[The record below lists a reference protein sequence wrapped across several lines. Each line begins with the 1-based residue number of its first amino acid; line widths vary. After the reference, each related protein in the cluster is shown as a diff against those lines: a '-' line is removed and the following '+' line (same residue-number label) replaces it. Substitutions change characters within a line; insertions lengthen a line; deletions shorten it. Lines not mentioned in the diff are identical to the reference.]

1 MWLAGRRKR
10 EVRAERIVSK
20 SSKDFTEFG
29 GGRIFRRLGA
39 FFPAGKIFL
48 SCAVMR
54 PDFVIRPVILASIKK
69 AASQLN
75 VVGPQVRKF
84 RLLKGW
90 RQDQLARAM
99 QLRGWDTSRD
109 SVTRLENQVRRVT
122 CMELFIVA
130 KCLEVGADDLYAPDF
145 ERRAKVLA
153 PLFRKRL
160 TRGRVPPA
168 A

>member
-1 MWLAGRRKR
+1 M
-10 EVRAERIVSK
+10 
-20 SSKDFTEFG
+20 
-29 GGRIFRRLGA
+29 
-39 FFPAGKIFL
+39 
-48 SCAVMR
+48 
-54 PDFVIRPVILASIKK
+54 
-69 AASQLN
+69 
-75 VVGPQVRKF
+75 RKF

-122 CMELFIVA
+122 CLELFIVA
-130 KCLEVGADDLYAPDF
+130 KCLEVGTDELYAADL
-145 ERRAKVLA
+145 ERRTKFIA
-153 PLFRKRL
+153 PPFRRRL